1 MEKNRI
7 FFVIDMKSFF
17 ASCECADRGL
27 DPMRTKL
34 VVADESRTSQ
44 TVCLA
49 ITPALKACGVRNRC
63 RLFEIPNNLEY
74 MIVPPRMKRYIE
86 YASEIYAIYLKY
98 IDKDDIH
105 VYSIDECFL
114 DVTTYLEL
122 YHIKPKDFAI
132 KLLKEIKDTLQIPA
146 SLGIGTNMYL
156 AKIALDITAKSS
168 KDKIGYLD
176 EELYKKTLWDHKP
189 ITDFWQV
196 SRGISTRLEKY
207 GIYTMKDLA
216 HYDEDI
222 LYNEFGIN
230 AELLIDHAW
239 GRETCLISDV
249 KNYKGKS
256 RSISSSQ
263 ILPCNYSYEE
273 AKVILKEMIQNG
285 CYDLA
290 RQNYYTQLLHIF
302 VGYGDNKGEGDKGT
316 VRMSVITNLYSIIIE
331 YAEKLFDKVVNKKRP
346 IRKIGYDFSELKKE
360 DMEQYDFFSIKKDL
374 SKEKKVVN
382 SVINI
387 KDKHGKNS
395 LVKGLDLNEK
405 ATQIDRNAM
414 IGGHKSGE
422 NKNAKK

>member
-1 MEKNRI
+1 
-7 FFVIDMKSFF
+7 
-17 ASCECADRGL
+17 
-27 DPMRTKL
+27 
-34 VVADESRTSQ
+34 
-44 TVCLA
+44 
-49 ITPALKACGVRNRC
+49 
-63 RLFEIPNNLEY
+63 
-74 MIVPPRMKRYIE
+74 MKRYIE
-86 YASEIYAIYLKY
+86 YASEIYAIYLKH

-316 VRMSVITNLYSIIIE
+316 VRMSVVTNLYSIIIE

-374 SKEKKVVN
+374 SKEKKVVK

-414 IGGHKSGE
+414 IGGHRSGE